1 MLGEG
6 PFIISLST
14 KNSEARNALHITQ
27 DTLIKF
33 IKNGPNKEELTSAKQ
48 YLTGSFPL
56 SLGSNTNIANL
67 LLRMAFYH
75 LPDNYLDTY
84 VAKINAVTDAEIRQ
98 AFQQQ
103 VNPEKLLLV
112 TVGQS

>member
-1 MLGEG
+1 
-6 PFIISLST
+6 
-14 KNSEARNALHITQ
+14 
-27 DTLIKF
+27 
-33 IKNGPNKEELTSAKQ
+33 
-48 YLTGSFPL
+48 
-56 SLGSNTNIANL
+56 
-67 LLRMAFYH
+67 MAFYH

-84 VAKINAVTDAEIRQ
+84 VAKINAVTDAEIKQ